1 MGGRPVICYKHPF
14 TPSYFRGV
22 PSLGHFSTL
31 SSAFS
36 TNTLTM
42 TQHITGHDIFGESLR
57 GQLVLHC
64 SVTGGSTALAAYQ
77 TSSCHAASRRRAIQS
92 PMQKYQA
99 GQGRAAEVTQASAR
113 RVKSEAQITDLER
126 GGWPEAAE

>member
-1 MGGRPVICYKHPF
+1 
-14 TPSYFRGV
+14 
-22 PSLGHFSTL
+22 
-31 SSAFS
+31 
-36 TNTLTM
+36 M
-42 TQHITGHDIFGESLR
+42 TQHITGHDIFGESLQ

-64 SVTGGSTALAAYQ
+64 CVPEGSTTLTGYQ

-99 GQGRAAEVTQASAR
+99 GVQKSQASAR

-126 GGWPEAAE
+126 GGWPEAV